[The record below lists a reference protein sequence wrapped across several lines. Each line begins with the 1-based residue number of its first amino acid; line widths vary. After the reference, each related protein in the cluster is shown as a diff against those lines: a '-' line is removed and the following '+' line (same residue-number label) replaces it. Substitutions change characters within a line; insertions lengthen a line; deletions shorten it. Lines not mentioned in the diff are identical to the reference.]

1 MIKSSIGTLCLQGE
15 RGRTYHRQ
23 TRSIMNH
30 LRRYLNH
37 SSSTSV
43 RIRFKCKWT
52 SSHHRKKAPNKY
64 RLRRKI
70 CSKSRTRT
78 SRRKISRY
86 LTLFKDNK
94 KDSLSYSR
102 TKTTIFLY
110 NVGSMNSDVSEKRT
124 KLIYSISKG
133 Q

>member
-1 MIKSSIGTLCLQGE
+1 MIKSSIGTLCLQLE

-23 TRSIMNH
+23 TRSITSH
-30 LRRYLNH
+30 LRRYPNLSN
-37 SSSTSV
+37 STSV
-43 RIRFKCKWT
+43 RIRFRCKWT
-52 SSHHRKKAPNKY
+52 SSHHPNKTLNKY

-78 SRRKISRY
+78 SRRKINRS
-86 LTLFKDNK
+86 LILFKGNK

-102 TKTTIFLY
+102 TKITIFLY
-110 NVGSMNSDVSEKRT
+110 NAGSMNLDVSEKRT
-124 KLIYSISKG
+124 RPIYSINKG